1 MFSFQVKTGKLSCDP
16 FYARHLA
23 QVSNDFQLQG
33 SLDFHD
39 LNEDN
44 EVTEA
49 IMIHWIHIGCIV
61 SEASLKNCGSSFKWI
76 ENRNATFLL
85 LRRNSTLDLAAG

>member
-1 MFSFQVKTGKLSCDP
+1 MWFGDP
-16 FYARHLA
+16 WWSHALHLA

-49 IMIHWIHIGCIV
+49 HKQEG
-61 SEASLKNCGSSFKWI
+61 
-76 ENRNATFLL
+76 
-85 LRRNSTLDLAAG
+85 DL